1 MDAMEAVAV
10 IILVVAIVV
19 LVYYYLLNTPATMN
33 KLRSYVPTSADAHM
47 NEILGKSDD
56 AEYDLAK
63 EDGADENG
71 DSESMGRRIKVKL
84 SDIDMSSLSNEA
96 FSSKIDA
103 FFDAKSDQLIKDWS
117 LATTNDLEEL
127 ESKFNETTSN
137 VDDLDKSFKEFKK
150 SSEEFQ
156 RLTEDRLDDL
166 DKRIESLEN
175 TESLENE

>member
-10 IILVVAIVV
+10 IILIVAIIV
-19 LVYYYLLNTPATMN
+19 LVYYYLLNSPATMD
-33 KLRSYVPTSADAHM
+33 KLRNYVPTSADAHM
-47 NEILGKSDD
+47 NEILGKSDNN

-63 EDGADENG
+63 EEVQVKE
-71 DSESMGRRIKVKL
+71 DSESMSKRIKVKL
-84 SDIDMSSLSNEA
+84 SDIDMSSINNEA
-96 FSSKIDA
+96 FSNKIDA

-117 LATTNDLEEL
+117 LATTNDLAEL

-156 RLTEDRLDDL
+156 KVTEDRLDDL

-175 TESLENE
+175 N

>member
-10 IILVVAIVV
+10 IILIVAIVV
-19 LVYYYLLNTPATMN
+19 LIYYYLLNSPGTMD

-47 NEILGKSDD
+47 NEILGSSSDSG
-56 AEYDLAK
+56 YDLNK
-63 EDGADENG
+63 EEVKDEKE
-71 DSESMGRRIKVKL
+71 DSESMSKRIKVKL

-96 FSSKIDA
+96 FSNKIDA

-127 ESKFNETTSN
+127 ESKFNETTAS
-137 VDDLDKSFKEFKK
+137 VDDLDKSFNEFKK

-156 RLTEDRLDDL
+156 KVTEERLDDL
-166 DKRIESLEN
+166 DKRMESLEN
-175 TESLENE
+175 K

>member
-10 IILVVAIVV
+10 IILVLAIVV
-19 LVYYYLLNTPATMN
+19 LIYYYLLNSPATMD
-33 KLRSYVPTSADAHM
+33 KVRSFVPTNADAHM

-56 AEYDLAK
+56 DTEYDLTKDGVPADK
-63 EDGADENG
+63 E
-71 DSESMGRRIKVKL
+71 DSESMSKRIKVKL
-84 SDIDMSSLSNEA
+84 SDIDMSSLNNEA
-96 FSSKIDA
+96 FSNKIDA

-127 ESKFNETTSN
+127 ESKFNETTAS

-156 RLTEDRLDDL
+156 KVTEGRLDEL
-166 DKRIESLEN
+166 DQRIESLEN
-175 TESLENE
+175 K